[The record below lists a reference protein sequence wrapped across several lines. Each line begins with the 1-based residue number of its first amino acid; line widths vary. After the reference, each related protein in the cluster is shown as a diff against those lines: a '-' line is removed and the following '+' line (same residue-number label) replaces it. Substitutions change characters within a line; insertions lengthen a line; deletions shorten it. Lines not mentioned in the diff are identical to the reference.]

1 MVKKSKETDI
11 VVAKIGS
18 RVLSKGDDID
28 MKVIEQVTDDISH
41 LVQNNV
47 ANVVLV
53 SSGSVLIGKHRL
65 AQTPNVPK
73 MTGAL
78 LKQVSSTIGQVDL
91 VHSYEEEFRRRG
103 IDTAQGLVT
112 RRDFS
117 LRDRYN
123 SMRDVIR
130 SLLHMKKVPILNEND
145 LLSDEELEF
154 SDNDQLAAYVSA
166 MVNASRLVI
175 LSDVDGLLDAPPRM
189 GGKIVPKVED
199 IAEARK
205 LIWGKRKKEI
215 SAGGM
220 ESKLNTAELMMDL
233 GIPMHLVNGKKTGVL
248 RSVVEGNQEGTLF
261 EAVHEESDFSDIE
274 RWLKT
279 GAVARGR
286 IVVSTYIADLLRQGR
301 HPNVLS
307 IGVEDVQES
316 FQEDDVVEVLDESGT
331 LLGKG
336 VARIGSQDFTLN
348 KDDEIE
354 GKQKSEVVIRAAK
367 FASLRGKRK

>member
-1 MVKKSKETDI
+1 MLKNRSKEPEV

-18 RVLSKGDDID
+18 RVLSKGDDLD
-28 MKVIEQVTDDISH
+28 MTVIEQVTEDVAH
-41 LVQNNV
+41 LVNNDI

-65 AQTPNVPK
+65 EQTPNVPK
-73 MTGAL
+73 MTGSL
-78 LKQVSSTIGQVDL
+78 EKQVASTIGQVDL
-91 VHSYEEEFRRRG
+91 VHSYEEEFRKRK

-123 SMRDVIR
+123 SMREVLL
-130 SLLHMKKVPILNEND
+130 SLLKMKKVPILNEND

-166 MVNASRLVI
+166 MVNAHRLVI
-175 LSDVDGLLDAPPRM
+175 LSDVEGLLDAPPRL

-220 ESKLNTAELMMDL
+220 ESKIDTAELMMDL
-233 GIPMHLVNGKKTGVL
+233 GIPLHLVGGKNPGIL

-261 EAVHEESDFSDIE
+261 ECDQGSADLKDVE

-286 IVVSTYIADLLRQGR
+286 IAVSTYIADLLRQGR

-307 IGVEDVQES
+307 AGVEEVSES
-316 FQEDDVVEVLDESGT
+316 FNEGDVIEILDEVGNS
-331 LLGKG
+331 LGKG
-336 VARIGSQDFTLN
+336 IAHIGHKDGDFYSEDTKKKLN
-348 KDDEIE
+348 I
-354 GKQKSEVVIRAAK
+354 VVRAAK
-367 FASLRGKRK
+367 FAAQYRKKK